1 MTTLPNDIDTL
12 KVLIKQLL
20 AENAQLKAEN
30 AELRRR
36 LGMDSHNS
44 DKPPSS
50 DGYQKKTVKPGLP
63 KDKKGTKGGQV
74 GHPGNT
80 LKRVEEPDH
89 VQIHVPAQCQC
100 CQRRFSE
107 DEAQIIHSRQLF
119 DLPEPR
125 LEVTE
130 HRIGQVECC
139 GISHCGEYPFEVKA
153 SVQYGPGV
161 RALIV
166 KLSVEHKMPMEQISQ
181 VFEDR
186 YGYDLNSATITS
198 TLECGYHL
206 AEVIEHQS
214 MASLREA
221 DTVHF
226 DETGV
231 RVEGKLHWL
240 HTAATETH
248 THLFIHEKRGGEALT
263 SELSVLKD
271 FTGTAVHDCWLPYF
285 NFGDA
290 RHVLCGA
297 HLLRELAARA
307 ENGSLWAQEMREF
320 LLDLYKMPRPLLAQE
335 QVRQHYH
342 IILAR
347 AECEEPP
354 PQPGKRGKPKQSPG
368 RNLLSRLR
376 QHEDG
381 VLAFA
386 LESGVPFTNNQAER
400 DLRPA
405 KVKQKVS
412 GCFRTQAGA
421 RRYARL
427 QAIIS
432 TFRKQGL
439 NVFATLRDLFARRP
453 VVLA

>member
-1 MTTLPNDIDTL
+1 MTELPNDIESL
-12 KVLIKQLL
+12 KALIVQLL
-20 AENAQLKAEN
+20 EKIAQLEAEN

-50 DGYQKKTVKPGLP
+50 DGYQKKTVKPGLAQ
-63 KDKKGTKGGQV
+63 DKKGAKGGQV
-74 GHPGNT
+74 GHKGNT
-80 LKRVEEPDH
+80 LKRVETPDS
-89 VQIHVPAQCQC
+89 VQIHLPAQCPC
-100 CQRRFSE
+100 CGRQFSA
-107 DEAQIIHSRQLF
+107 DEAQIIHSRQVF

-130 HRIGQVECC
+130 HRIGQVACC
-139 GISHCGEYPFEVKA
+139 GIWHCGEYPFEVKA
-153 SVQYGPGV
+153 SVHYGPGV

-166 KLSVEHKMPMEQISQ
+166 KLSVEHKMPLEQISQ
-181 VFEDR
+181 VFEDL
-186 YGYDLNSATITS
+186 YGYDLNSATITN
-198 TLECGYHL
+198 TLEYGYHL
-206 AEVIEHQS
+206 AEVIERQS

-231 RVEGKLHWL
+231 RVDGKLHWL
-240 HTAATETH
+240 HTATTETH

-263 SELSVLKD
+263 SERSVLKD
-271 FTGTAVHDCWLPYF
+271 FTGIAVHDCWLPYF

-297 HLLRELAARA
+297 HVLRELAALE

-320 LLDLYKMPRPLLAQE
+320 LLDLYQMPRPLLAHE

-342 IILAR
+342 IILAQ

-368 RNLLSRLR
+368 RNLLNRLR

-386 LESGVPFTNNQAER
+386 LDPGVPFTNNQAER

-439 NVFATLRDLFARRP
+439 NVFATLRDLFARCP
-453 VVLA
+453 IVLP

>member
-1 MTTLPNDIDTL
+1 MTELPNDIESL
-12 KVLIKQLL
+12 KALIVQLL
-20 AENAQLKAEN
+20 EKIAQLEAEN

-80 LKRVEEPDH
+80 LKRVAEPDH
-89 VQIHVPAQCQC
+89 IPIHIPEQCPC
-100 CQRRFSE
+100 CQRQFSE
-107 DEAQIIHSRQLF
+107 DEAQIIHSRQVF

-153 SVQYGPGV
+153 SVHDGPGV

-166 KLSVEHKMPMEQISQ
+166 KLSVEHKMPLEQISQ
-181 VFEDR
+181 VFLDL

-206 AEVIEHQS
+206 AAVIERQN
-214 MASLREA
+214 MANLHEA

-231 RVEGKLHWL
+231 RVDGKLRWL

-248 THLFIHEKRGGEALT
+248 THRFIHDQRGGEALN
-263 SELSVLKD
+263 SEASVRKD

-285 NFGDA
+285 KFSDA

-297 HLLRELAARA
+297 HVLRELTAQA
-307 ENGSLWAQEMREF
+307 ENGSLWAPEMREF
-320 LLDLYKMPRPLLAQE
+320 LLDLYQMPPPLLAHE

-342 IILAR
+342 IILAP
-347 AECEEPP
+347 AEFEEPP

-368 RNLLSRLR
+368 RNLLNRLR

-386 LESGVPFTNNQAER
+386 LDSGVPFTNNQAER
-400 DLRPA
+400 DLRPT

-432 TFRKQGL
+432 TWQIF
-439 NVFATLRDLFARRP
+439 TLQLKI
-453 VVLA
+453 